1 MILLLSSPLNDRSG
15 MLRGGCWGWP
25 MQVFVGDGKLCG
37 ISVMLT
43 SLEELWS
50 LEYQADAIVFVE
62 SCVDSDGTG

>member
-1 MILLLSSPLNDRSG
+1 
-15 MLRGGCWGWP
+15 

-50 LEYQADAIVFVE
+50 LEYQADTIVFVE